1 MRVQSVSGSCATCIE
16 DHNYWTTRTAGYIGA
31 ASGEAVGALLV
42 GVRIFPG
49 MRGARDRGNEADCLS
64 DSEVVAIIEN
74 VPRARGARLVVGAS

>member
-31 ASGEAVGALLV
+31 ASGEAVGSAA
-42 GVRIFPG
+42 R
-49 MRGARDRGNEADCLS
+49 RGPHLSRNAWGAGLRHEAECLS